1 MFRMMREHLG
11 AWALRAS
18 AHEARRS
25 KLYKKKAPA
34 LAIKGG
40 AE

>member
-1 MFRMMREHLG
+1 MFRMVREHLG

-25 KLYKKKAPA
+25 EL
-34 LAIKGG
+34 
-40 AE
+40 